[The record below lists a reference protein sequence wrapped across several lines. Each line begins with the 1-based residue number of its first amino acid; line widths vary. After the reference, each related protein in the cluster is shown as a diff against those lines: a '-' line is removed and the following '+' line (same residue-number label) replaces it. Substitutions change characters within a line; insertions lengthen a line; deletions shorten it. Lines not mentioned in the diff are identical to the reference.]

1 MTVQKLPKQIVDL
14 LLPIG
19 WIVPLVAMCHP
30 LPFFLLA
37 VGVWST
43 IEEGDFLGLLQV
55 IITCVTMV
63 FTFGLIFWVPTMV
76 IAFGVFAVLFRR
88 ARRLGKLPH
97 YLIFALLASV
107 CGFVAQAGIFLVT
120 DYSGSL
126 ASGDWEESLSIIFY
140 SFVTALPSGILG
152 GWLLKRSV
160 KNGLL
165 LS

>member
-1 MTVQKLPKQIVDL
+1 MQKRPKQIVDL

-43 IEEGDFLGLLQV
+43 LADADLLGLLQV

-63 FTFGLIFWVPTMV
+63 FTFGLILWVPTMV
-76 IAFGVFAVLFRR
+76 IAFGAFAMLFRR
-88 ARRLGKLPH
+88 ARRLGKMPH

-107 CGFVAQAGIFLVT
+107 CGFAAQTAIFLIT

-126 ASGDWEESLSIIFY
+126 ESGDWEESLSIIFY

-152 GWLLKRSV
+152 GCLLKRSV
-160 KNGLL
+160 KDDLL
-165 LS
+165 IFN